1 MTIILTT
8 HYIEEAEEMA
18 DRVGVINGGRL
29 LLVEDKDALMRK
41 MGKRQLTLTLQA
53 PLSAIPAELAEWS
66 LVLAEDGLRLIY
78 SFDAQAEDTGMPAL
92 LHRLSELGIAYR
104 DLDTSRSTLEDI
116 FVNLVEKAA

>member
-1 MTIILTT
+1 
-8 HYIEEAEEMA
+8 MA

>member
-1 MTIILTT
+1 
-8 HYIEEAEEMA
+8 MA
-18 DRVGVINGGRL
+18 DRVGAINGGRL
-29 LLVEDKDALMRK
+29 LLVEDKAALMRK
-41 MGKRQLTLTLQA
+41 MGKRQLTLTLQT
-53 PLSAIPAELAEWS
+53 PLATIPPELADWA
-66 LVLAEDGLRLIY
+66 LVLTDDGQRLVY